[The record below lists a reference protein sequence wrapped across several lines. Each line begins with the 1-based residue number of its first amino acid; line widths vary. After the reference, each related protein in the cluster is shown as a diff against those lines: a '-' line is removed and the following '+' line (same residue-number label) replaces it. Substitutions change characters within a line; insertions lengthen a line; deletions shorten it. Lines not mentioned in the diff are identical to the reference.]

1 MKISQFIILLAIIA
15 IFTKTAFPQ
24 QNADTSKVLVT
35 FNEPISHD
43 GIFDIHN
50 YQIYRED
57 STPIKI
63 FKVGVAKGD
72 KAIVLFTEKQTP
84 NSKYKIFINNLKD
97 KAGNLISESH
107 RMAVY

>member
-1 MKISQFIILLAIIA
+1 MKIFHFIILLVIITV
-15 IFTKTAFPQ
+15 FTKTAFTQ
-24 QNADTSKVLVT
+24 QNSDTSKVLVT
-35 FNEPISHD
+35 FSEPISHD

-63 FKVGVAKGD
+63 FKVGVVKGD
-72 KAIVLFTEKQTP
+72 KVIVLFTEKQSP
-84 NSKYKIFINNLKD
+84 NFKYKIFINNLKD